1 MKSVELTNYEIND
14 LIRTLE
20 YAIKKKK
27 EDYQLE
33 KINIKQYQYEVGI
46 IRDLIRII
54 PTKTRVSKK
63 VNKEDLIKI
72 I

>member
-46 IRDLIRII
+46 IRDLIRAI

>member
-46 IRDLIRII
+46 IRDLIRTI
-54 PTKTRVSKK
+54 PTKTRISKK